1 MRFLSTK
8 VLLLLLFS
16 GIAMAEQGSSL
27 TKVLVSITN
36 KEGYPPEVELKDR
49 LQVMQ
54 DKQLVKVVSVEP
66 ASDQPVYIAVMIDRS
81 GRLTQQVNQEQQ
93 ASTAFLDRFV
103 RPGVDRPFMMNVAEG
118 APNITS
124 VHDYADFK
132 AAMSRRR
139 NVSGDSILNGL
150 KSYIET
156 VGKIFGEKFPARRA
170 VILFSNGGTQIGQD
184 FLPKLREYVIANKI
198 TMFVVNTD
206 WTWRFFGMNST
217 GLLQEFA
224 EDTGGTYEDPT
235 TSNSRTV
242 NLQELPDILNHMG
255 AVIRSQQ
262 EITFESN
269 KADNKLHS
277 LNVQALDTSLV
288 LHAPRYTMAGKP

>member
-1 MRFLSTK
+1 MRSLSIK
-8 VLLLLLFS
+8 VLLLLLLS
-16 GIAMAEQGSSL
+16 GIAAAQQVSSQA
-27 TKVLVSITN
+27 KVLVSITN
-36 KEGYPPEVELKDR
+36 KEGYPPEIELKDR
-49 LQVMQ
+49 LQIMQ
-54 DKQLVKVVSVEP
+54 DKQLAKIVSVEP
-66 ASDQPVYIAVMIDRS
+66 ASDLPVYIAVMIDRS

-124 VHDYADFK
+124 VRDYADFR
-132 AAMSRRR
+132 AAVSRRR
-139 NVSGDSILNGL
+139 NLSGDSVLNGL
-150 KSYIET
+150 KSYVGT
-156 VGKIFGEKFPARRA
+156 VGKMYGEKFPARRA

-255 AVIRSQQ
+255 AVIRNQQ

-269 KADNKLHS
+269 KSDGKLHS
-277 LNVQALDTSLV
+277 LNVQALDASLV
-288 LHAPRYTMAGKP
+288 LHAPRYILSGKP